1 MDSILKIRKEIQDYF
16 DNTSKEVIQEAWDKT
31 KHLDKIGITAEQF
44 IANNEL
50 EKTLQ
55 ELVDL
60 LKTKDHTKEYF
71 LKIVAQYIVDNF
83 NRKQEPYNVKQEG
96 KV

>member
-1 MDSILKIRKEIQDYF
+1 MNGIWKEIQDYF
-16 DNTSKEVIQEAWDKT
+16 DNTSKEVIQEAWHKS

-44 IANNEL
+44 IANNEVEL
-50 EKTLQ
+50 MLQ

-60 LKTKDHTKEYF
+60 LRTKDHTKEYF
-71 LKIVAQYIVDNF
+71 LRVVAQYIVDNF
-83 NRKQEPYNVKQEG
+83 NRKQDPYMIKQEG

>member
-1 MDSILKIRKEIQDYF
+1 MDSILKMRQETQDYF

-31 KHLDKIGITAEQF
+31 KHLDKIVITAEQF
-44 IANNEL
+44 IANNEVEL
-50 EKTLQ
+50 MLQ

-71 LKIVAQYIVDNF
+71 LKVVAQYIVDNF
-83 NRKQEPYNVKQEG
+83 NRKQDLYMIKQEG